1 MLFNKRLLKNEIN
14 KFEFPAGYDFTRA
27 KKIIDTWQK
36 AIKDGNYDKT
46 KETQV
51 QSAFL
56 NKFFNVILGYA
67 EMHDNPDAW
76 NLINEAKT
84 EFDGTK
90 ADGALGFF
98 TKDDKSNITRAVIE
112 LKDAKT
118 PLDQKQSS
126 RKDYDNPVSQA
137 FSYSS
142 KFDRCDWIIVSNFKE
157 IRLYH
162 KDRGQGFYEKIEILN
177 LHNEEEFKRFYFLL
191 CKENLLHK
199 ERQALLDRLVK
210 DTSKQEE
217 DISKEFYKHFKE
229 LRQDLFNHLTE
240 NNPEIDKKCLLEKTQ
255 KLLDRMIFV
264 FFCEDSY
271 GLLPANITNDV
282 YQLGI
287 RSRERSDQRVW
298 REFKNLFQ
306 DIDEGR
312 YDIDPPINAYNGGL
326 FANDEVLNNLV
337 VKDDIWAEIVKLSGY
352 DFESDLNV
360 NILGHIFEQSLSD
373 LEKIKS
379 ELDGQEADSKKS
391 KRKKDGIFYTPE
403 YITRYIIEQTVGE
416 YLKENP
422 EKLET
427 IKILDPACGSGAF
440 LNQAHTFLQEQHKV
454 RFEEQI
460 MGKSQLGLMDRD
472 LAKSDKAIL
481 LNNIF
486 GVDLNEESV
495 EITKLALWLKTAKKT
510 EPLQNLD
517 NNIKCGN
524 SLIDDPEIAGDKAF
538 NWHKEFLGI
547 FREKELKAF
556 HVTWATHNSRYSER
570 MKEYKVKTGEP
581 VLFNEQDEVLITQFI
596 AQIVKE
602 DNLRILAYNICQDH
616 VHCVLVC
623 EEVERDR
630 IIQKLKAVSARKYN
644 IHVGR
649 TIPPSSDDSQQGS
662 MLPCSE
668 KERGETQNH
677 LWAQKYNYNL
687 IENEA
692 ELENVLHYVTYNR
705 LKHKLSEQIGKGAC
719 SLVQSMLTPIEE
731 AFTPQY
737 AGGFDVVIG
746 NPPYVFAR
754 GQNFT
759 QEIKN
764 YYYDKFSLVD
774 YQVNTYLLFIEKSY
788 SLIKQGGYFGFII
801 PNNWLTIDTFKKLR
815 EFIIKN
821 TSELKIINLKD
832 KIFEDAN
839 VDTCL
844 LLFKKFQPN
853 NVLLA
858 EFVEKNI
865 IIKNHKPYNEILNNE
880 NLILNINLSEN
891 NELLLK
897 KINTNSYSLVEKAN
911 VSTGLKA
918 YQIGKGHPV
927 QTEDIKEERKFH
939 SLSKIDKTYVKY
951 LEGKDVNRYLLTW
964 AGEYLSYGD
973 WLAEPRKSVPFNT
986 SRILVRQIPSQP
998 PYCINAI
1005 YTDDHCL
1012 NDINSMVIFDF
1023 NANPLFILSILNSKI
1038 ISFWFINTFDKL
1050 QRGLFPQFKVKELKL
1065 FPIPEAT
1072 PAQQE
1077 SLAQKADKML
1087 ELNKILHES
1096 AKQAL
1101 DFIQTKYDLKKIPQ
1115 KLEKFWQ
1122 LGANPFM
1129 EELKKAIKKQGVATP
1144 CPEGQ
1149 NKGAGSLARMS
1160 EQEELIQWYK
1170 EKQTILQNIENQIN
1184 ALDHQIDAEVYGLYG
1199 LTDEEIRIIEGE

>member
-14 KFEFPAGYDFTRA
+14 KFEFPADYDFARA
-27 KKIIDTWQK
+27 NKIIDTWQK

-56 NKFFNVILGYA
+56 NKFFNVLLGYA

-98 TKDDKSNITRAVIE
+98 TKEDKSNITRAVIE

-240 NNPEIDKKCLLEKTQ
+240 NNLEIDKKCLLEKTQ

-326 FANDEVLNNLV
+326 FANDEVLNNLII
-337 VKDDIWAEIVKLSGY
+337 KDDIWAEIVKLSGY

-403 YITRYIIEQTVGE
+403 YITRYIVEQTVGE

-427 IKILDPACGSGAF
+427 IKILDPAFGSGAF

-460 MGKSQLGLMDRD
+460 VGKSQLGLHDRD

-524 SLIDDPEIAGDKAF
+524 SLIDDPETAGNKAF
-538 NWHKEFLGI
+538 NWNEEFKE
-547 FREKELKAF
+547 
-556 HVTWATHNSRYSER
+556 
-570 MKEYKVKTGEP
+570 
-581 VLFNEQDEVLITQFI
+581 
-596 AQIVKE
+596 
-602 DNLRILAYNICQDH
+602 ILD
-616 VHCVLVC
+616 
-623 EEVERDR
+623 
-630 IIQKLKAVSARKYN
+630 
-644 IHVGR
+644 
-649 TIPPSSDDSQQGS
+649 
-662 MLPCSE
+662 
-668 KERGETQNH
+668 
-677 LWAQKYNYNL
+677 
-687 IENEA
+687 
-692 ELENVLHYVTYNR
+692 
-705 LKHKLSEQIGKGAC
+705 
-719 SLVQSMLTPIEE
+719 
-731 AFTPQY
+731 

-746 NPPYVFAR
+746 NPPYVR
-754 GQNFT
+754 
-759 QEIKN
+759 QEFFSETKPYLEKN
-764 YYYDKFSLVD
+764 YEVYTGVSDLYVYFFEKGLK
-774 YQVNTYLLFIEKSY
+774 LLKD
-788 SLIKQGGYFGFII
+788 GGYFAFIVNNKFLKTNYGKKLTQYLQKNYKIVEIIDFGDLQIFEGATTYPCVITIKKEKPQETQVCRCLKLKNLEKINDLKQEVVKKGFELSINANDETWASNNKQSFEII
-801 PNNWLTIDTFKKLR
+801 EKTKKNTLALDKYIKDSIYRGLTTGFNEAFVIDTKTKEHLCQQDPKSIQMIKPLLRGQDIFRYYYENPKLWLITIPAGWTNR
-815 EFIIKN
+815 NKQDKQPEVFFQETYPAIYKHLVSIQEKFEKEEIKAKGKGLFLRDDKGDYWWELRPCVYYDCFEKPKLLYSEITTKGQFILDKDGFYCPN
-821 TSELKIINLKD
+821 TAYILSTD
-832 KIFEDAN
+832 SSY
-839 VDTCL
+839 
-844 LLFKKFQPN
+844 
-853 NVLLA
+853 LLA
-858 EFVEKNI
+858 
-865 IIKNHKPYNEILNNE
+865 L
-880 NLILNINLSEN
+880 
-891 NELLLK
+891 
-897 KINTNSYSLVEKAN
+897 
-911 VSTGLKA
+911 
-918 YQIGKGHPV
+918 
-927 QTEDIKEERKFH
+927 
-939 SLSKIDKTYVKY
+939 
-951 LEGKDVNRYLLTW
+951 
-964 AGEYLSYGD
+964 
-973 WLAEPRKSVPFNT
+973 
-986 SRILVRQIPSQP
+986 
-998 PYCINAI
+998 
-1005 YTDDHCL
+1005 
-1012 NDINSMVIFDF
+1012 
-1023 NANPLFILSILNSKI
+1023 LNSKFMSFYLKQ
-1038 ISFWFINTFDKL
+1038 ISAEI
-1050 QRGLFPQFKVKELKL
+1050 RGGFLRWTRQYVKQLPL
-1065 FPIPEAT
+1065 PEAPQT
-1072 PAQQE
+1072 QQE
-1077 SLAQKADKML
+1077 SLAQKADKMM
-1087 ELNKILHES
+1087 ELNKTLHES

-1101 DFIQTKYDLKKIPQ
+1101 EFIQTKYSIEKISQ

-1129 EELKKAIKKQGVATP
+1129 EELKKQKVKPSIK
-1144 CPEGQ
+1144 
-1149 NKGAGSLARMS
+1149 

-1170 EKQTILQNIENQIN
+1170 EKQEALQELENQIN
-1184 ALDHQIDAEVYGLYG
+1184 TLDRQIDAEVYELYG